1 MVYNSFLFI
10 WLFPIIFMVGNN
22 LTVPYRKYFFLLAS
36 YGIYIYYNKWMT
48 LTLIAVSLISYFFA
62 KYLDRNQNKYLEKNQ
77 EKELEKDQEKNL
89 GKNLRKDQE
98 KDLEKDL
105 RKNQEKDLEKN
116 LRKYQENNQRKDPD
130 KKNCGKE
137 TICGKGTIC
146 AGVIATILP
155 LVVFKYGHFISENL
169 SFIKENL
176 SSFTDSFGL
185 TSGSLGL
192 MSNLDENHFS
202 IIAPL
207 GISFFTFQAL
217 SYVFDVY
224 RKKYPAEQN
233 LSNFLTYMAFF
244 PSMIAGPINRYDQL
258 MPQLNTIQGFN
269 RPLAEKGLKMI
280 LWGMFLKVVIA
291 DRLQLYID
299 PVFDG
304 FLQESGSALL
314 MAAILYSIQLYT
326 DFAGYSLMAIG
337 AAATLGYNLKQNFHN
352 PYFSIGITD
361 FWHRWHITLA
371 HWLRDY
377 IYIPL
382 GGSHCSKRRNY
393 ANILITFTV
402 SGIWHGANWTFIV
415 WGLLHGLFQVIEKML
430 GLQKKKE
437 SKLSSTDIESS
448 SIKLRNFSMKDR
460 SILLAR
466 IVLTFFLITF
476 LWIFFRMNTIED
488 AWIVIEK
495 IFTSQDMNF
504 GICEKFIYVFIAI
517 VFIKDLIDEIRP
529 SCNPFYHPK
538 TWVRWATYLFIFTSI
553 LLFGV
558 FDAGQFIYARF

>member
-48 LTLIAVSLISYFFA
+48 FTLIAVSLISYFFA
-62 KYLDRNQNKYLEKNQ
+62 KYQERNQNKYLEK
-77 EKELEKDQEKNL
+77 D
-89 GKNLRKDQE
+89 
-98 KDLEKDL
+98 
-105 RKNQEKDLEKN
+105 QEKDLEKN
-116 LRKYQENNQRKDPD
+116 LKKDLIKNLRKDPD

-155 LVVFKYGHFISENL
+155 LVIFKYGHFISENL
-169 SFIKENL
+169 S
-176 SSFTDSFGL
+176 SFTDSFGFI
-185 TSGSLGL
+185 
-192 MSNLDENHFS
+192 SNEHHFS

-233 LSNFLTYMAFF
+233 LSNYLTYMAFF

-258 MPQLNTIQGFN
+258 MPQLNTVQGFN

-291 DRLQLYID
+291 DRLQLYIN

-304 FLQESGSALL
+304 FLQESGSSLL

-382 GGSHCSKRRNY
+382 GGSRCSKKRNY
-393 ANILITFTV
+393 ANILITFAV

-430 GLQKKKE
+430 GLQKKE
-437 SKLSSTDIESS
+437 RIPTLFHRHRI
-448 SIKLRNFSMKDR
+448 LRPQAE
-460 SILLAR
+460 I
-466 IVLTFFLITF
+466 FLH
-476 LWIFFRMNTIED
+476 
-488 AWIVIEK
+488 EK
-495 IFTSQDMNF
+495 QKHPVGKNRP
-504 GICEKFIYVFIAI
+504 YVFPHHIP
-517 VFIKDLIDEIRP
+517 VDFLPHEYDRRCMDRDRKDIYQSGHAFRNLREVYLCLYRHRIHQGSDRRNP
-529 SCNPFYHPK
+529 SFLQSVLSFKDMGEMGHLSIHLYEHP
-538 TWVRWATYLFIFTSI
+538 TLRSFRCGSI
-553 LLFGV
+553 HLCQILKS
-558 FDAGQFIYARF
+558 

>member
-22 LTVPYRKYFFLLAS
+22 LTVPYRKYFFLIVS

-62 KYLDRNQNKYLEKNQ
+62 KYLDGNQNKYLEKDL
-77 EKELEKDQEKNL
+77 EKELE
-89 GKNLRKDQE
+89 
-98 KDLEKDL
+98 
-105 RKNQEKDLEKN
+105 KNQEKDLEKN
-116 LRKYQENNQRKDPD
+116 LRKDQEKNQEKDLKKDLRKDQD

-169 SFIKENL
+169 S
-176 SSFTDSFGL
+176 SFTDCFGL

-192 MSNLDENHFS
+192 MSNSDENHFS

-233 LSNFLTYMAFF
+233 LSNYLTYMAFF

-258 MPQLNTIQGFN
+258 MPQLNTVQGFN

-304 FLQESGSALL
+304 FLQESGSSLL

-382 GGSHCSKRRNY
+382 GGSRCSKRRNY

-448 SIKLRNFSMKDR
+448 SIKQRNFSMKDR

-466 IVLTFFLITF
+466 IILTFFLITF

-495 IFTSQDMNF
+495 IFTSQDMHF

>member
-48 LTLIAVSLISYFFA
+48 LTLVAVSLISYLFA
-62 KYLDRNQNKYLEKNQ
+62 KYLDRKQNKK
-77 EKELEKDQEKNL
+77 QEKNL
-89 GKNLRKDQE
+89 GE
-98 KDLEKDL
+98 KL
-105 RKNQEKDLEKN
+105 RKNLEPN
-116 LRKYQENNQRKDPD
+116 LVKDPD
-130 KKNCGKE
+130 KKNCERG

-155 LVVFKYGHFISENL
+155 LVVFKYGHFIADNL
-169 SFIKENL
+169 NFI
-176 SSFTDSFGL
+176 TDCLGFITNSLGL
-185 TSGSLGL
+185 TSGSLSL
-192 MSNLDENHFS
+192 MENPDGNHFS

-233 LSNFLTYMAFF
+233 LSNYLTYMAFF

-258 MPQLNTIQGFN
+258 MPQLNTVQGFN

-304 FLQESGSALL
+304 YLQESGSSLL

-382 GGSHCSKRRNY
+382 GGSHCSKSRNY
-393 ANILITFTV
+393 SNILITFAV

-415 WGLLHGLFQVIEKML
+415 WGLLHGLFQVIEKIL

-437 SKLSSTDIESS
+437 SRLSSTNIESS
-448 SIKLRNFSMKDR
+448 AIKPRYFSLKNR
-460 SILLAR
+460 IITLAR
-466 IVLTFFLITF
+466 IILTFFLITF
-476 LWIFFRMNTIED
+476 LWIFFRMNTIEE

-495 IFTSQDMNF
+495 IFTSQDMHF
-504 GICEKFIYVFIAI
+504 GICEKFIYVFISI

-558 FDAGQFIYARF
+558 FDAGQFIYASF

>member
-22 LTVPYRKYFFLLAS
+22 LTVPYRKYFFLIVS

-48 LTLIAVSLISYFFA
+48 LTLIAVSLISYFFT
-62 KYLDRNQNKYLEKNQ
+62 KYLKRNLEMNQ
-77 EKELEKDQEKNL
+77 
-89 GKNLRKDQE
+89 RKDQK
-98 KDLEKDL
+98 KDLEKG
-105 RKNQEKDLEKN
+105 QEKDLEKN
-116 LRKYQENNQRKDPD
+116 LRKDQEKNQEKDLKKDLRKDPD

-155 LVVFKYGHFISENL
+155 LVIFKYGHFISENL
-169 SFIKENL
+169 S
-176 SSFTDSFGL
+176 SFTDRFGL

-192 MSNLDENHFS
+192 MSNPDENHFS

-233 LSNFLTYMAFF
+233 LSNYLTYMAFF

-258 MPQLNTIQGFN
+258 MPQLNTVQVFN

-304 FLQESGSALL
+304 FLQESGSSLL

-382 GGSHCSKRRNY
+382 GGSRCSKRRNY

-448 SIKLRNFSMKDR
+448 SIKQRNFSMKDR

-466 IVLTFFLITF
+466 IILTFFLITF

-495 IFTSQDMNF
+495 IFTSQDMHF

-517 VFIKDLIDEIRP
+517 VFIKDLTDEIRP
-529 SCNPFYHPK
+529 SCNPFYHSK

>member
-22 LTVPYRKYFFLLAS
+22 LIVPYRKYFFLLAS

-62 KYLDRNQNKYLEKNQ
+62 KYLERNLEMNQ
-77 EKELEKDQEKNL
+77 
-89 GKNLRKDQE
+89 RKDQK
-98 KDLEKDL
+98 KDLEKG
-105 RKNQEKDLEKN
+105 QEKDLEKN
-116 LRKYQENNQRKDPD
+116 LRKDQEKNQEKDLKKDLRKDPD

-155 LVVFKYGHFISENL
+155 LVIFKYGHFISENL
-169 SFIKENL
+169 S
-176 SSFTDSFGL
+176 SFTDRFGL

-192 MSNLDENHFS
+192 MSNPDENHFS

-233 LSNFLTYMAFF
+233 LSNYLTYMAFF

-258 MPQLNTIQGFN
+258 MPQLNTVQGFN

-304 FLQESGSALL
+304 FLQESGSSLL

-382 GGSHCSKRRNY
+382 GGSHCSKKRNY

-448 SIKLRNFSMKDR
+448 SIKQRNFSIKDR

-495 IFTSQDMNF
+495 IFTSQDMHF

-529 SCNPFYHPK
+529 SCNPFYHSK
-538 TWVRWATYLFIFTSI
+538 TWVRWATYLFVFTSI

>member
-62 KYLDRNQNKYLEKNQ
+62 KYLERNQNKYLEK
-77 EKELEKDQEKNL
+77 DQE
-89 GKNLRKDQE
+89 
-98 KDLEKDL
+98 
-105 RKNQEKDLEKN
+105 KNQEKDLKKDLRKN
-116 LRKYQENNQRKDPD
+116 LKKDPD
-130 KKNCGKE
+130 KKNYGKE
-137 TICGKGTIC
+137 TICRKGTIC

-169 SFIKENL
+169 S
-176 SSFTDSFGL
+176 SFTNSFGFI
-185 TSGSLGL
+185 S
-192 MSNLDENHFS
+192 DENHFS

-233 LSNFLTYMAFF
+233 LSNYLTYMAFF

-258 MPQLNTIQGFN
+258 MPQLNTVQGFN

-304 FLQESGSALL
+304 FLQESGSSLL

-326 DFAGYSLMAIG
+326 DFAGYSLMAMG
-337 AAATLGYNLKQNFHN
+337 AAAT
-352 PYFSIGITD
+352 
-361 FWHRWHITLA
+361 
-371 HWLRDY
+371 
-377 IYIPL
+377 
-382 GGSHCSKRRNY
+382 
-393 ANILITFTV
+393 
-402 SGIWHGANWTFIV
+402 
-415 WGLLHGLFQVIEKML
+415 
-430 GLQKKKE
+430 
-437 SKLSSTDIESS
+437 
-448 SIKLRNFSMKDR
+448 
-460 SILLAR
+460 
-466 IVLTFFLITF
+466 
-476 LWIFFRMNTIED
+476 
-488 AWIVIEK
+488 
-495 IFTSQDMNF
+495 
-504 GICEKFIYVFIAI
+504 
-517 VFIKDLIDEIRP
+517 
-529 SCNPFYHPK
+529 
-538 TWVRWATYLFIFTSI
+538 
-553 LLFGV
+553 
-558 FDAGQFIYARF
+558 

>member
-22 LTVPYRKYFFLLAS
+22 LTVPYRKYFFLIVS

-62 KYLDRNQNKYLEKNQ
+62 KYLERNQNKYLEK
-77 EKELEKDQEKNL
+77 D
-89 GKNLRKDQE
+89 
-98 KDLEKDL
+98 
-105 RKNQEKDLEKN
+105 QEKDLEKN
-116 LRKYQENNQRKDPD
+116 LRKEQEKNQEKDLRKDQKKNQEKDLRKNLKKDPD

-137 TICGKGTIC
+137 TICEKGTIC

-155 LVVFKYGHFISENL
+155 LVIFKYGHFISENL
-169 SFIKENL
+169 S
-176 SSFTDSFGL
+176 SFTDSFGFIP
-185 TSGSLGL
+185 
-192 MSNLDENHFS
+192 DENQFS

-233 LSNFLTYMAFF
+233 LSNYLTYMAFF

-258 MPQLNTIQGFN
+258 MPQLNTVQGFN

-304 FLQESGSALL
+304 FLQESGSSLL

-361 FWHRWHITLA
+361 FWHR
-371 HWLRDY
+371 
-377 IYIPL
+377 
-382 GGSHCSKRRNY
+382 
-393 ANILITFTV
+393 
-402 SGIWHGANWTFIV
+402 
-415 WGLLHGLFQVIEKML
+415 
-430 GLQKKKE
+430 
-437 SKLSSTDIESS
+437 
-448 SIKLRNFSMKDR
+448 
-460 SILLAR
+460 
-466 IVLTFFLITF
+466 
-476 LWIFFRMNTIED
+476 
-488 AWIVIEK
+488 
-495 IFTSQDMNF
+495 
-504 GICEKFIYVFIAI
+504 
-517 VFIKDLIDEIRP
+517 
-529 SCNPFYHPK
+529 
-538 TWVRWATYLFIFTSI
+538 
-553 LLFGV
+553 
-558 FDAGQFIYARF
+558 

>member
-22 LTVPYRKYFFLLAS
+22 LTVPYRKYFLLIVS

-62 KYLDRNQNKYLEKNQ
+62 KYLNGNQNKYLK
-77 EKELEKDQEKNL
+77 
-89 GKNLRKDQE
+89 KDQE
-98 KDLEKDL
+98 KDLEKD
-105 RKNQEKDLEKN
+105 QEKDLEKN
-116 LRKYQENNQRKDPD
+116 LRKDQEKNQEKDLKKDLRKDQD

-169 SFIKENL
+169 S
-176 SSFTDSFGL
+176 SFTDSFDL

-192 MSNLDENHFS
+192 MSNSDENHFS

-233 LSNFLTYMAFF
+233 LSNYLTYMAFF

-258 MPQLNTIQGFN
+258 MPQLNTVQGFN

-304 FLQESGSALL
+304 FLQESGSSLL

-382 GGSHCSKRRNY
+382 GGNRCSKRRNY

-415 WGLLHGLFQVIEKML
+415 WGLLHGLFQVVEKML

-437 SKLSSTDIESS
+437 SKLTSTDIESS
-448 SIKLRNFSMKDR
+448 SIKQRNFSMKDR

-466 IVLTFFLITF
+466 IILTFFLITF

-495 IFTSQDMNF
+495 IFTSQDMHF
-504 GICEKFIYVFIAI
+504 GICEKFIYVFIVI

-529 SCNPFYHPK
+529 SCNPFYHSK

>member
-22 LTVPYRKYFFLLAS
+22 LIVPYRKYFFLLAS

-62 KYLDRNQNKYLEKNQ
+62 KYLERNLEMNQ
-77 EKELEKDQEKNL
+77 
-89 GKNLRKDQE
+89 RKDQK
-98 KDLEKDL
+98 KDLEKG
-105 RKNQEKDLEKN
+105 QEKDLEKN
-116 LRKYQENNQRKDPD
+116 LRKDQEKNQEKDLKKDLRKDPD

-155 LVVFKYGHFISENL
+155 LVIFKYGHFISENL
-169 SFIKENL
+169 S
-176 SSFTDSFGL
+176 SFTDRFGL

-192 MSNLDENHFS
+192 MSNPDENHFS

-233 LSNFLTYMAFF
+233 LSNYLTYMAFF

-258 MPQLNTIQGFN
+258 MPQLNTVQGFN
-269 RPLAEKGLKMI
+269 HPLAEKGLKMI

-304 FLQESGSALL
+304 FLQESGSSLL

-382 GGSHCSKRRNY
+382 GGSRCSKRRNY

-448 SIKLRNFSMKDR
+448 SIKQRNFSMKDR

-466 IVLTFFLITF
+466 IILTFFLITF

-495 IFTSQDMNF
+495 IFTSQDMHF

-529 SCNPFYHPK
+529 SCNPFYHSK

>member
-22 LTVPYRKYFFLLAS
+22 LIVPYRKYFFLLAS

-62 KYLDRNQNKYLEKNQ
+62 KYLERNLEMNQ
-77 EKELEKDQEKNL
+77 
-89 GKNLRKDQE
+89 RKDQK
-98 KDLEKDL
+98 KDLEKG
-105 RKNQEKDLEKN
+105 QEKDLEKN
-116 LRKYQENNQRKDPD
+116 LRKDQEKNQEKDLKKDLRKDPD

-155 LVVFKYGHFISENL
+155 LVIFKYGHFISENL
-169 SFIKENL
+169 S
-176 SSFTDSFGL
+176 SFTDRFGL

-192 MSNLDENHFS
+192 MSNPDENHFS

-233 LSNFLTYMAFF
+233 LSNYLTYMAFF

-258 MPQLNTIQGFN
+258 MPQLNTVQGFN
-269 RPLAEKGLKMI
+269 RPLAEKGLKII

-304 FLQESGSALL
+304 FLQESGSSLL

-382 GGSHCSKRRNY
+382 GGSRCSKRRNY

-437 SKLSSTDIESS
+437 SKLSSTDIEAS
-448 SIKLRNFSMKDR
+448 SIKQRNFSMKDR

-466 IVLTFFLITF
+466 IILTFFLITF

-495 IFTSQDMNF
+495 IFTSQDMHF
-504 GICEKFIYVFIAI
+504 GICEKFIYVFIVI

-529 SCNPFYHPK
+529 SCNPFYHSK
-538 TWVRWATYLFIFTSI
+538 T
-553 LLFGV
+553 
-558 FDAGQFIYARF
+558 

>member
-22 LTVPYRKYFFLLAS
+22 LIVPYRKYFFLLAS

-62 KYLDRNQNKYLEKNQ
+62 KYLERNLEMNQ
-77 EKELEKDQEKNL
+77 
-89 GKNLRKDQE
+89 RKDQK
-98 KDLEKDL
+98 KDLEKG
-105 RKNQEKDLEKN
+105 QEKDLEKN
-116 LRKYQENNQRKDPD
+116 LRKDQEKNQEKDLRKDPD

-155 LVVFKYGHFISENL
+155 LVIFKYGHFISENL
-169 SFIKENL
+169 S
-176 SSFTDSFGL
+176 SFTDRFGL

-192 MSNLDENHFS
+192 MSNSDENHFS

-224 RKKYPAEQN
+224 RKKYPAEQK
-233 LSNFLTYMAFF
+233 LSNYLTYMAFF

-258 MPQLNTIQGFN
+258 MPQLNTVQGFN

-304 FLQESGSALL
+304 FLQESGSSLL
-314 MAAILYSIQLYT
+314 LAAILYSIQLYT

-382 GGSHCSKRRNY
+382 GGSRCSKRRNY

-448 SIKLRNFSMKDR
+448 SIKQRNFSMKDR

-466 IVLTFFLITF
+466 IILTFFLITF

-495 IFTSQDMNF
+495 IFTSQDMHF

-529 SCNPFYHPK
+529 SCNPFYHSK

>member
-22 LTVPYRKYFFLLAS
+22 LIVPYRKYFFLLAS

-62 KYLDRNQNKYLEKNQ
+62 KYLERNLEMNQ
-77 EKELEKDQEKNL
+77 
-89 GKNLRKDQE
+89 RKDQK
-98 KDLEKDL
+98 KDLEKG
-105 RKNQEKDLEKN
+105 QEKDLEKN
-116 LRKYQENNQRKDPD
+116 LRKDQEKNQEKDLKKDLRKDPD

-155 LVVFKYGHFISENL
+155 LVIFKYGHFISENL
-169 SFIKENL
+169 S
-176 SSFTDSFGL
+176 SFTDRFGL

-192 MSNLDENHFS
+192 MSNPDENHFS

-233 LSNFLTYMAFF
+233 LSNYLIYMAFF

-258 MPQLNTIQGFN
+258 MPQLNTVQVFN

-304 FLQESGSALL
+304 FLQESGSSLL

-382 GGSHCSKRRNY
+382 GGSRCSKRRNY

-448 SIKLRNFSMKDR
+448 SIKQRNFSMKDR

-466 IVLTFFLITF
+466 IILTFFLITF

-495 IFTSQDMNF
+495 IFTSQDMHF

-517 VFIKDLIDEIRP
+517 VFIKDLTDEIRP
-529 SCNPFYHPK
+529 SCNPFYHSK

>member
-22 LTVPYRKYFFLLAS
+22 LIVPYRKYFFLIVS

-62 KYLDRNQNKYLEKNQ
+62 KYLDGNQNKYLEKDL
-77 EKELEKDQEKNL
+77 EKELE
-89 GKNLRKDQE
+89 
-98 KDLEKDL
+98 
-105 RKNQEKDLEKN
+105 KNQEKDLEKN
-116 LRKYQENNQRKDPD
+116 LRKDQEKNQEKDLKKDLRKDQE

-169 SFIKENL
+169 S
-176 SSFTDSFGL
+176 SFTDCFGL

-192 MSNLDENHFS
+192 MSNSDENHFS

-233 LSNFLTYMAFF
+233 LSNYLTYMAFF

-304 FLQESGSALL
+304 FLQESGSSLL

-352 PYFSIGITD
+352 PYFSIEITD

-382 GGSHCSKRRNY
+382 GGSRCSKRRNY

-448 SIKLRNFSMKDR
+448 SIKQRNFSMKDR

-466 IVLTFFLITF
+466 IILTFFLITF

-495 IFTSQDMNF
+495 IFTSQDMHF

-529 SCNPFYHPK
+529 SCNPFYHSK
-538 TWVRWATYLFIFTSI
+538 TWVRWATYLFVFTSI

>member
-22 LTVPYRKYFFLLAS
+22 LTVPYRKYFFLIVS

-62 KYLDRNQNKYLEKNQ
+62 KYLE
-77 EKELEKDQEKNL
+77 
-89 GKNLRKDQE
+89 
-98 KDLEKDL
+98 
-105 RKNQEKDLEKN
+105 KNQEKDL
-116 LRKYQENNQRKDPD
+116 RKDPD
-130 KKNCGKE
+130 KK
-137 TICGKGTIC
+137 ICGKGTIC

-155 LVVFKYGHFISENL
+155 LVVFKYGHFIS
-169 SFIKENL
+169 
-176 SSFTDSFGL
+176 
-185 TSGSLGL
+185 
-192 MSNLDENHFS
+192 DETHFS

-224 RKKYPAEQN
+224 RKKYPAEQK
-233 LSNFLTYMAFF
+233 LSNYLTYMAFF

-258 MPQLNTIQGFN
+258 MPQLNTVQGFN

-304 FLQESGSALL
+304 FLQESGSSLL

-382 GGSHCSKRRNY
+382 GGSRCSKRRNY
-393 ANILITFTV
+393 ANILITFAV

-448 SIKLRNFSMKDR
+448 SIKQRNFSIKDR
-460 SILLAR
+460 SILLVK
-466 IVLTFFLITF
+466 IILTFFLITF

-495 IFTSQDMNF
+495 IFTSQDMHF

>member
-48 LTLIAVSLISYFFA
+48 FTLIAVSLISYFFA
-62 KYLDRNQNKYLEKNQ
+62 KYQERNQNKYLEK
-77 EKELEKDQEKNL
+77 D
-89 GKNLRKDQE
+89 
-98 KDLEKDL
+98 
-105 RKNQEKDLEKN
+105 QEKDLEKN
-116 LRKYQENNQRKDPD
+116 LRKDPD

-155 LVVFKYGHFISENL
+155 LVIFKYGHFISENL
-169 SFIKENL
+169 S
-176 SSFTDSFGL
+176 SFTDSFGFI
-185 TSGSLGL
+185 
-192 MSNLDENHFS
+192 SNENHFS

-233 LSNFLTYMAFF
+233 LSNYLTYMAFF

-258 MPQLNTIQGFN
+258 MPQLNTVQGFN

-304 FLQESGSALL
+304 FLQESGSSLL

-382 GGSHCSKRRNY
+382 GGSRCSKKRNY
-393 ANILITFTV
+393 ANIFITFAV

-415 WGLLHGLFQVIEKML
+415 WGLLHGLFLVIEKML

-437 SKLSSTDIESS
+437 SQLSSTDIESS
-448 SIKLRNFSMKDR
+448 ALKPRYFSMKNR
-460 SILLAR
+460 SIRLAR

-495 IFTSQDMNF
+495 IFTSQDMHF

-529 SCNPFYHPK
+529 SCNPFYHSK

>member
-22 LTVPYRKYFFLLAS
+22 LIVPYRKYFFLIVS

-62 KYLDRNQNKYLEKNQ
+62 KYLDGNQNKYLEKDL
-77 EKELEKDQEKNL
+77 EKELE
-89 GKNLRKDQE
+89 
-98 KDLEKDL
+98 
-105 RKNQEKDLEKN
+105 KNQEKDLEKN
-116 LRKYQENNQRKDPD
+116 LRKDQEKNQEKDLKKDLRKDQD

-155 LVVFKYGHFISENL
+155 LVVFKYGLFIS
-169 SFIKENL
+169 ENL
-176 SSFTDSFGL
+176 SSFTDCFGL

-192 MSNLDENHFS
+192 MSNSDENHFS

-233 LSNFLTYMAFF
+233 LSNYLTYMAFF

-304 FLQESGSALL
+304 FLQESGSSLL

-382 GGSHCSKRRNY
+382 GGSRCSKRRNY

-448 SIKLRNFSMKDR
+448 SIKQRNFSMKDR

-466 IVLTFFLITF
+466 IILTFFLITF

-495 IFTSQDMNF
+495 IFTSQDMHF

-529 SCNPFYHPK
+529 SCNPFYHSK
-538 TWVRWATYLFIFTSI
+538 TWVRWATYLFVFTSI

>member
-22 LTVPYRKYFFLLAS
+22 LIVPYRKYFLLLAS
-36 YGIYIYYNKWMT
+36 YGIYIYYNKWMP

-62 KYLDRNQNKYLEKNQ
+62 KYLERNLEMNQ
-77 EKELEKDQEKNL
+77 
-89 GKNLRKDQE
+89 RKDQK
-98 KDLEKDL
+98 KDLEKG
-105 RKNQEKDLEKN
+105 QEKDLEKN
-116 LRKYQENNQRKDPD
+116 LRKDQEKNQEKDLKKDLRKDPD

-155 LVVFKYGHFISENL
+155 LVIFKYGHFISENL
-169 SFIKENL
+169 S
-176 SSFTDSFGL
+176 SFTDRFGL

-192 MSNLDENHFS
+192 MSNPDESHFS

-233 LSNFLTYMAFF
+233 LSNYLTYMAFF

-258 MPQLNTIQGFN
+258 MPQLNTVQGFN
-269 RPLAEKGLKMI
+269 RPLAEKGLKKI

-304 FLQESGSALL
+304 FLQESGSSLL

-382 GGSHCSKRRNY
+382 GGSRCSKRRNY

-448 SIKLRNFSMKDR
+448 SIKQRNFSMKDR

-466 IVLTFFLITF
+466 IILTFFLITF

-495 IFTSQDMNF
+495 IFTSQDMHF

-529 SCNPFYHPK
+529 SCNPFYHSK
-538 TWVRWATYLFIFTSI
+538 TWVRWATYLFVFTSI

>member
-22 LTVPYRKYFFLLAS
+22 LTVPYRKYFFLIVS

-48 LTLIAVSLISYFFA
+48 LTLIAVSLISYFFT
-62 KYLDRNQNKYLEKNQ
+62 KYLKRNQNKYLEKN
-77 EKELEKDQEKNL
+77 L
-89 GKNLRKDQE
+89 E

-105 RKNQEKDLEKN
+105 EKGQEKYLEKNLRKNQEKNQEKDLKKSQRKN
-116 LRKYQENNQRKDPD
+116 LRKDPD

-169 SFIKENL
+169 S
-176 SSFTDSFGL
+176 SFTDRFDL

-192 MSNLDENHFS
+192 MSNPDENHFS

-224 RKKYPAEQN
+224 RKKYPAEQKLPN
-233 LSNFLTYMAFF
+233 YLTYMAFF

-258 MPQLNTIQGFN
+258 MPQLNTVQGFN

-304 FLQESGSALL
+304 FLQESGSSLL
-314 MAAILYSIQLYT
+314 LAAILYSIQLYT

-382 GGSHCSKRRNY
+382 GGSHCSKKRNY

-448 SIKLRNFSMKDR
+448 SIKQRNFSIKDR

-495 IFTSQDMNF
+495 IFTSQDMHF

-529 SCNPFYHPK
+529 SCNPFYHSK
-538 TWVRWATYLFIFTSI
+538 TWVRWATYLFVFTSI

>member
-48 LTLIAVSLISYFFA
+48 LTLIVVSFISYFFA
-62 KYLDRNQNKYLEKNQ
+62 KYLDRNPEKNQ
-77 EKELEKDQEKNL
+77 EKGLE
-89 GKNLRKDQE
+89 
-98 KDLEKDL
+98 
-105 RKNQEKDLEKN
+105 
-116 LRKYQENNQRKDPD
+116 
-130 KKNCGKE
+130 KKNCGKR
-137 TICGKGTIC
+137 TIC

-155 LVVFKYGHFISENL
+155 LVVFKYGHFITENL
-169 SFIKENL
+169 SFIKDRFGFITNTL
-176 SSFTDSFGL
+176 SFITDSFGL
-185 TSGSLGL
+185 TFGSLDL
-192 MSNLDENHFS
+192 MGNPDENHFS

-233 LSNFLTYMAFF
+233 LSNYLTYMAFF
-244 PSMIAGPINRYDQL
+244 PSMIAGPINRYDKL
-258 MPQLNTIQGFN
+258 MPQLNTVQGFN

-304 FLQESGSALL
+304 FLQESGSSLL

-337 AAATLGYNLKQNFHN
+337 AAATLGYNLKQNFRN

-382 GGSHCSKRRNY
+382 GGSRCSKKRNY
-393 ANILITFTV
+393 ANILITFAV

-415 WGLLHGLFQVIEKML
+415 WGLLHGLFQVIEKMI
-430 GLQKKKE
+430 GLQKKE

-448 SIKLRNFSMKDR
+448 ALKPRYFSMKNR
-460 SILLAR
+460 SIQLAR
-466 IVLTFFLITF
+466 IILTFFLITF

-488 AWIVIEK
+488 AWIVIEM
-495 IFTSQDMNF
+495 IFTSQDMHF

-529 SCNPFYHPK
+529 SCNPFYHSK

>member
-22 LTVPYRKYFFLLAS
+22 LTVPYRKYFFLIVS

-62 KYLDRNQNKYLEKNQ
+62 KYLDGNQNKYLEKDL
-77 EKELEKDQEKNL
+77 EKELE
-89 GKNLRKDQE
+89 
-98 KDLEKDL
+98 
-105 RKNQEKDLEKN
+105 KNQEKDLEKN
-116 LRKYQENNQRKDPD
+116 LRKDQEKNQEKDLKKDLRKDQE

-169 SFIKENL
+169 S
-176 SSFTDSFGL
+176 SFTDCFGL

-192 MSNLDENHFS
+192 MSNSDENHFS

-233 LSNFLTYMAFF
+233 LSNYLTYMAFF

-258 MPQLNTIQGFN
+258 MPQLNTVQGFN

-304 FLQESGSALL
+304 FLQESGSSLL

-382 GGSHCSKRRNY
+382 GGSRCSKKRNY
-393 ANILITFTV
+393 ANILITFAV

-448 SIKLRNFSMKDR
+448 ALKPRYFSMKNR
-460 SILLAR
+460 SIRLAR

-495 IFTSQDMNF
+495 IFTSQDMHF

-529 SCNPFYHPK
+529 SCNPFYHSK

>member
-22 LTVPYRKYFFLLAS
+22 LTVPYRKYFFLIVS

-48 LTLIAVSLISYFFA
+48 LTLIAVSLISYFFV
-62 KYLDRNQNKYLEKNQ
+62 KYLERNQNKYLEKNQ

-89 GKNLRKDQE
+89 K
-98 KDLEKDL
+98 KDL
-105 RKNQEKDLEKN
+105 RKNQEKDLEKD
-116 LRKYQENNQRKDPD
+116 LRKDQENNQRKEPD

-169 SFIKENL
+169 S
-176 SSFTDSFGL
+176 SFTDCFGL
-185 TSGSLGL
+185 TSSSLGL
-192 MSNLDENHFS
+192 MSNPDENHFS

-233 LSNFLTYMAFF
+233 LSNYLTYMAFF

-258 MPQLNTIQGFN
+258 MPQLNTVQGFN

-304 FLQESGSALL
+304 FLQESGSSLL

-393 ANILITFTV
+393 ANILITFAV

-448 SIKLRNFSMKDR
+448 ALKQRNFSIKDR

-466 IVLTFFLITF
+466 IILTFFLITF

-495 IFTSQDMNF
+495 IFTSQDMHF

>member
-22 LTVPYRKYFFLLAS
+22 LTVPYRKYFFLIVS

-62 KYLDRNQNKYLEKNQ
+62 KYLERNQNKYLEKDQ
-77 EKELEKDQEKNL
+77 KKDLE
-89 GKNLRKDQE
+89 KNLRKDQE
-98 KDLEKDL
+98 KDLEKNLKKDL
-105 RKNQEKDLEKN
+105 RKNL
-116 LRKYQENNQRKDPD
+116 RKDPD

-169 SFIKENL
+169 S
-176 SSFTDSFGL
+176 SFTDSFGFI
-185 TSGSLGL
+185 S
-192 MSNLDENHFS
+192 DENQFS

-233 LSNFLTYMAFF
+233 LSNYLTYMAFF

-258 MPQLNTIQGFN
+258 MPQLNTVQGFN

-304 FLQESGSALL
+304 FLQESGSSLL

-382 GGSHCSKRRNY
+382 GGSRCSKKRNY
-393 ANILITFTV
+393 ANILITFAV

-437 SKLSSTDIESS
+437 SQLSSTDIESS
-448 SIKLRNFSMKDR
+448 ALKPRYFSMKNR
-460 SILLAR
+460 SIRLAR

-495 IFTSQDMNF
+495 IFTSQDMHF

-529 SCNPFYHPK
+529 SCNPFYHSK
-538 TWVRWATYLFIFTSI
+538 TWVRWAIYLFIFTSI

>member
-22 LTVPYRKYFFLLAS
+22 LTVPYRKYFFLIVS

-62 KYLDRNQNKYLEKNQ
+62 KYLDGNQNKYLEKDL
-77 EKELEKDQEKNL
+77 EKELE
-89 GKNLRKDQE
+89 
-98 KDLEKDL
+98 
-105 RKNQEKDLEKN
+105 KNQEKDLEKN
-116 LRKYQENNQRKDPD
+116 LRKDQEKNQEKDLKKDLRKDQE

-169 SFIKENL
+169 S
-176 SSFTDSFGL
+176 SFTDCFGL

-192 MSNLDENHFS
+192 MSNSDENHFS

-233 LSNFLTYMAFF
+233 LSNYLTYMAFF

-258 MPQLNTIQGFN
+258 MPQLNTVQGFN

-299 PVFDG
+299 PVFDS
-304 FLQESGSALL
+304 FLQESGSSLL

-377 IYIPL
+377 IYFPL
-382 GGSHCSKRRNY
+382 GGSRCSKKRNY
-393 ANILITFTV
+393 TNILITFAV

-448 SIKLRNFSMKDR
+448 ALKPRYFSMKNR
-460 SILLAR
+460 SIRLAR

-495 IFTSQDMNF
+495 IFTSQDMHF
-504 GICEKFIYVFIAI
+504 GICEKFIYVFIVI

-529 SCNPFYHPK
+529 SCNPFYHSK

>member
-22 LTVPYRKYFFLLAS
+22 LIVPYRKYFFLLAS

-62 KYLDRNQNKYLEKNQ
+62 KYLERNLEMNQ
-77 EKELEKDQEKNL
+77 RKDQKKDLE
-89 GKNLRKDQE
+89 KNLRKDQE
-98 KDLEKDL
+98 K
-105 RKNQEKDLEKN
+105 NQEKDLKKD
-116 LRKYQENNQRKDPD
+116 LRKDPD

-155 LVVFKYGHFISENL
+155 LVIFKYGHFISENL
-169 SFIKENL
+169 S
-176 SSFTDSFGL
+176 SFTDRFGL

-192 MSNLDENHFS
+192 MSNPDENHFS

-233 LSNFLTYMAFF
+233 LSNYLTYMAFF

-258 MPQLNTIQGFN
+258 MPQLNTVQGFN

-304 FLQESGSALL
+304 FLQESGSSLL

-382 GGSHCSKRRNY
+382 GGSRCSKRRNY

-466 IVLTFFLITF
+466 IILTFFLITF

-495 IFTSQDMNF
+495 IFTSQDMHF

-529 SCNPFYHPK
+529 SCNPFYHSK

>member
-22 LTVPYRKYFFLLAS
+22 LTVPYRKYFFLIVS

-62 KYLDRNQNKYLEKNQ
+62 KYLDGNQNKYLEKDL
-77 EKELEKDQEKNL
+77 EKELE
-89 GKNLRKDQE
+89 
-98 KDLEKDL
+98 
-105 RKNQEKDLEKN
+105 KNQEKDLEKN
-116 LRKYQENNQRKDPD
+116 LRKDQEKNQEKDLKKDLRKDQE

-169 SFIKENL
+169 S
-176 SSFTDSFGL
+176 SFTDCFGL

-192 MSNLDENHFS
+192 MSNSDENHFS

-233 LSNFLTYMAFF
+233 LSNYLTYMAFF

-299 PVFDG
+299 PVFDS
-304 FLQESGSALL
+304 FLQESGSSLL

-382 GGSHCSKRRNY
+382 GGSRCSKKRNY
-393 ANILITFTV
+393 ANILITFAV

-448 SIKLRNFSMKDR
+448 ALKPRYFSMKNR
-460 SILLAR
+460 SIRLAR

-495 IFTSQDMNF
+495 IFTSQDMHF

-529 SCNPFYHPK
+529 SCNPFYHSK